1 MRLLFFIFM
10 KRNIFIPLILC
21 AILCSFSS
29 CLTLKGN
36 DGTPRDLMVRQKK
49 SNSVVIDHTNYT
61 LSYNKKYL
69 VPNWVSWQLTKDEA
83 TTQTVKRKDKFQG
96 DPMVEETYRAEN
108 YDYSGELNHTDVKLS
123 RGHMAPFADMRF
135 DETAA
140 EECFLLS
147 NICPQS
153 ATLNA
158 GDWGTLETI
167 CREKWAIN
175 EDGIFI
181 VCGPIFRSKH
191 PTTIGKKHKV
201 AVPDAFFKVVLST
214 KEGKEKAVG
223 FIFENND
230 EKQPYPQAVRSV
242 DEMEKITGYDFF
254 YWLPNKT
261 ERKIEKK
268 TDLSEWNGD

>member
-1 MRLLFFIFM
+1 MRLLFLFPM
-10 KRNIFIPLILC
+10 KRNLFIPLILC
-21 AILCSFSS
+21 AIFCLFPS

-36 DGTPRDLMVRQKK
+36 EGTPKDLMVRQKK
-49 SNSVVIDHTNYT
+49 RNSVVIDHTNYT

-69 VPNWVSWQLTKDEA
+69 VPNWVSWQLTSNEAIAKD
-83 TTQTVKRKDKFQG
+83 VKRKDKFKG
-96 DPMVEETYRAEN
+96 DKAIEEAYRAEN
-108 YDYSGELNHTDVKLS
+108 YDYSGELNHTDIKLS

-153 ATLNA
+153 AILNA
-158 GDWGTLETI
+158 GDWNTLETI
-167 CREKWAIN
+167 CREDWAIN
-175 EDGIFI
+175 EGAVYI
-181 VCGPIFRSKH
+181 VCGPIFRDES

-214 KEGKEKAVG
+214 REGKEKAIG
-223 FIFENND
+223 FIFENNND
-230 EKQPYPQAVRSV
+230 KQPYQQSIRSV
-242 DEMEKITGYDFF
+242 DEIEKITGYDFF
-254 YWLPNKT
+254 HWLPNKT

-268 TDLSEWNGD
+268 ADLSEWNGD